1 MGVTTPTIMNQ
12 TTCDVEGSSNI
23 PNIKAQAIIQIIV
36 NMKIIVA
43 LSNSPKK
50 ANKIRC
56 GNYICFILFS
66 GFSHCL
72 GMDKTIATHTNFD
85 NI

>member
-23 PNIKAQAIIQIIV
+23 PNIKAQAIFQIIV
-36 NMKIIVA
+36 IIKLGLMLVIIA
-43 LSNSPKK
+43 IVIK
-50 ANKIRC
+50 
-56 GNYICFILFS
+56 NYIIFMLIIYVDFHSFYLY
-66 GFSHCL
+66 
-72 GMDKTIATHTNFD
+72 

>member
-36 NMKIIVA
+36 NIKIIVA

-50 ANKIRC
+50 ANKILSSTYKC
-56 GNYICFILFS
+56 NF
-66 GFSHCL
+66 L
-72 GMDKTIATHTNFD
+72 GAD
-85 NI
+85 NKQ

>member
-1 MGVTTPTIMNQ
+1 MGEATPTIMDGQ
-12 TTCDVEGSSNI
+12 SCDVEGSSNI

-56 GNYICFILFS
+56 GNYICFILKS
-66 GFSHCL
+66 GSR
-72 GMDKTIATHTNFD
+72 IA
-85 NI
+85 

>member
-56 GNYICFILFS
+56 GNYICFILF
-66 GFSHCL
+66 L
-72 GMDKTIATHTNFD
+72 WLLALPMERIKQ
-85 NI
+85 